1 MKRKMI
7 VIDEEKCTGCGLCVQ
22 GCPEGA
28 LQIIDGKA
36 RLVSENFCDGLG
48 ACVGECPEDALK
60 VEEREAQPYDEVKVL
75 KNIIEK
81 GPNVV
86 KEHLKHL
93 YEHGEKEY
101 LKQALQF
108 MNAEKIPVPSFTEGR
123 SVGAGCMGSGGGCPG
138 SQVVSLEAEEITD
151 DQVPAQVSHLRQWPV
166 QLRLIPPHAPF
177 LKNADLL
184 FAADCVPFA
193 YPSFHRDY
201 LAGKVLIV
209 FCPKLDHDAEE
220 YIEKLTDIFQE
231 QDIRSISIV
240 RMEVPCCSGVKMI
253 VDAALKR
260 AGVSIPLK
268 EDVISLRG
276 ERK

>member
-7 VIDEEKCTGCGLCVQ
+7 VIDEDKCTGCGLCVQ

-28 LQIIDGKA
+28 LQIINGKA
-36 RLVSENFCDGLG
+36 RLVSENYCDGLG
-48 ACVGECPEDALK
+48 ACVGECPEGALT
-60 VEEREAQPYDEVKVL
+60 VEEREAEPYDEVRVL
-75 KNIIEK
+75 QNILKK

-86 KEHLKHL
+86 KEHLRHL

-101 LKQALQF
+101 LRQAMQY
-108 MNAEKIPVPSFTEGR
+108 MNAENIPVPDFREKQPAS
-123 SVGAGCMGSGGGCPG
+123 SGCMGNSGGCPG
-138 SQVVSLEAEEITD
+138 SQVVSYEGKE
-151 DQVPAQVSHLRQWPV
+151 VPDNQGLRQESHLRQWPV

-201 LAGKVLIV
+201 MAGKKVIV
-209 FCPKLDHDAEE
+209 FCPKLDHDREE
-220 YIEKLTDIFQE
+220 YIEKLAVIFRS
-231 QDIRSISIV
+231 QDIRSVSIV
-240 RMEVPCCSGVKMI
+240 RMEVPCCSGVRVI
-253 VDAALKR
+253 VETALKK
-260 AGVSIPLK
+260 AGSDLPVH

-276 ERK
+276 EKK